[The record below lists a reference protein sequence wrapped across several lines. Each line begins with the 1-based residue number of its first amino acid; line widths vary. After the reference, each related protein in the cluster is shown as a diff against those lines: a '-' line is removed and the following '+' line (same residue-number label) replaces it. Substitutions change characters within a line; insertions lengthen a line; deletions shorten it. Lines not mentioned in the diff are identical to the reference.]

1 LITQIIK
8 SLSFTLKGIM
18 VSSEDMDLV
27 TILDDP
33 DEVVEAVRRVV
44 TV

>member
-1 LITQIIK
+1 MI
-8 SLSFTLKGIM
+8 
-18 VSSEDMDLV
+18 SSEDMDLV

-44 TV
+44 IV